1 MTDYKITPDEL
12 ANILKKHPGK
22 IPLYIT
28 KANNSTTPIPD
39 IKKHKF
45 LVPEEFTMA
54 NIQHTIRLWLKLK
67 PEEAIFLF
75 INNSIPPHG
84 VSMIELYQ
92 RYMSRDG
99 LLRITYT
106 SENTFG

>member
-1 MTDYKITPDEL
+1 MTDYKITQAEL
-12 ANILKKHPGK
+12 DNILKKHPGK
-22 IPLYIT
+22 VPLYIT
-28 KANNSTTPIPD
+28 KATNATTTIPD

-45 LVPEEFTMA
+45 LVPEDFTIA

-75 INNSIPPHG
+75 INDSIPPHG
-84 VSMIELYQ
+84 VSMLELYHT
-92 RYMSRDG
+92 YMSRDG

>member
-12 ANILKKHPGK
+12 ARIRSKHPGK

-28 KANNSTTPIPD
+28 KASNTKTIIPD
-39 IKKHKF
+39 IKKNKF
-45 LVPEEFTMA
+45 LVPDEFTIA
-54 NIQHTIRLWLKLK
+54 NVQHTIRLWLKLK

-75 INNSIPPHG
+75 INDSIPPHG
-84 VSMIELYQ
+84 LTMLELYHK
-92 RYMSRDG
+92 YMSRDG
-99 LLRITYT
+99 LLRVTYT